1 MIDFYPMVLA
11 ALSKLDRNTEEARQ
25 ALYQRA
31 RTALAGRLR
40 SLDPPLSE
48 QRIMEERLA
57 FEEAVRRAEADWAQG
72 LVEHELLSKLAD
84 AIEHDV
90 LLADLPQR
98 TGQTWMHL
106 SGTLEQ
112 FRSGAQFEYTQ
123 DGAFAF
129 AAMGTQADCAT
140 AADPLVRSIR
150 SELEHKARELAGR
163 TSQISDPA
171 RRHGLT
177 DAVRMFAQRIGSEA
191 QVAADIGTLWA
202 LHVAL
207 GAYADGSPGA
217 PTRGLRRIP
226 YDKLPKPQQIAML
239 DREILMLSRNC
250 MPHGVPGMF
259 LGGGHGIQL
268 VQGSGMLAQLTELN
282 HDFRLIP
289 TDGRPHT
296 KDPDP
301 AFSGEGV
308 GHWEGDTLLI
318 DTVAIDERVWN
329 TDEWTFHSDQE
340 HVIERITRPSLN
352 YLNYQVTIEDPKVL
366 SKPWNS
372 VIHHFS
378 LSHESLLE
386 WYCGINSHDDEELQ
400 ALKQR
405 RQRLLEEPK

>member
-57 FEEAVRRAEADWAQG
+57 FEEAVRRAEADWARG

-112 FRSGAQFEYTQ
+112 FRPGAQFEYTQ
-123 DGAFAF
+123 DGAFVF
-129 AAMGTQADCAT
+129 AATGTQADCAT

-150 SELEHKARELAGR
+150 SELEYKARELAGR

-177 DAVRMFAQRIGSEA
+177 DAVRMFAKRIGSEA
-191 QVAADIGTLWA
+191 QVAADIGMLWA
-202 LHVAL
+202 LHTAL
-207 GAYADGSPGA
+207 GAYVDSLESASSREIFGSLEADTLRALRDLVATSGPWIRMFPTGRALDEQTRTFGSPA
-217 PTRGLRRIP
+217 SEIVDAAATFLRSVEATALLREEDATMLRTIVDAGGSASLA
-226 YDKLPKPQQIAML
+226 DKAGNWTIGTASNLGIAML
-239 DREILMLSRNC
+239 LVLA
-250 MPHGVPGMF
+250 
-259 LGGGHGIQL
+259 GI
-268 VQGSGMLAQLTELN
+268 VRGYEKSA
-282 HDFRLIP
+282 DFAEP
-289 TDGRPHT
+289 
-296 KDPDP
+296 
-301 AFSGEGV
+301 SE
-308 GHWEGDTLLI
+308 
-318 DTVAIDERVWN
+318 VARR
-329 TDEWTFHSDQE
+329 
-340 HVIERITRPSLN
+340 IES
-352 YLNYQVTIEDPKVL
+352 VVL
-366 SKPWNS
+366 Q
-372 VIHHFS
+372 
-378 LSHESLLE
+378 HE
-386 WYCGINSHDDEELQ
+386 
-400 ALKQR
+400 A
-405 RQRLLEEPK
+405 RLLQVFSHLPDDIRHELRMVIDAIRASAADDA